1 MDALIRLLFVAAPAA
16 WTAAA
21 VLYLIVFLRE
31 EPAAE
36 RWAPRA
42 AWAAAAIHL
51 LAIASPGMRGV
62 CPMVLPASMLSGL
75 GLAVGTVHLLVE
87 SRAKDR
93 GIGVFPIALAALISL
108 AAAAV
113 ADPLRLPSD
122 SLPPASTAVHV
133 TGAILGYAGLLLAA
147 LFGTLYLVQRHALKR
162 HRFGLFWERLP
173 SLELLDAFSRR
184 SLVAGVVFLTL
195 TIGFGHLLRRAVQP
209 GESYWDAKIVA
220 TNALWLVALVIVV
233 ARRLNRIRPAT
244 SAFAAV
250 GLFALTLANLLVVD
264 LFSRVHRGI

>member
-1 MDALIRLLFVAAPAA
+1 MDALIRLLAVAAPAA

-21 VLYLIVFLRE
+21 VLYLFVFLRE
-31 EPAAE
+31 DAAAE

-42 AWAAAAIHL
+42 AWAAAAVHL
-51 LAIASPGMRGV
+51 LALASPGFRGV

-75 GLAVGTVHLLVE
+75 GLAVGGVHLCVE

-93 GIGVFPIALAALISL
+93 AIGVFPIAIAAMISL
-108 AAAAV
+108 ASAA
-113 ADPLRLPSD
+113 ADPLHRPAA
-122 SLPPASTAVHV
+122 LPPASTAVHV
-133 TGAILGYAGLLLAA
+133 TGAILGYAGVLLAA
-147 LFGTLYLVQRHALKR
+147 LFGVLYLVQRSALKG

-195 TIGFGHLLRRAVQP
+195 TIGFGHLVRRSVQL

-220 TNALWLVALVIVV
+220 TNVLWLVALAVVV

-244 SAFAAV
+244 SAFASVA
-250 GLFALTLANLLVVD
+250 LFVLTLANLLVVD
-264 LFSRVHRGI
+264 LFSKVHRDL

>member
-1 MDALIRLLFVAAPAA
+1 MDTLIRLLAVLTPVA

-21 VLYLIVFLRE
+21 VLYLFVFLRE

-36 RWAPRA
+36 RWAPRV
-42 AWAAAAIHL
+42 AWAAAAVHL
-51 LAIASPGMRGV
+51 LSLASPGMRGV
-62 CPMVLPASMLSGL
+62 CPLVLPASMLSGL
-75 GLAVGTVHLLVE
+75 GLAVGAVHLFVE

-93 GIGVFPIALAALISL
+93 GIGVFPIALAALIAL
-108 AAAAV
+108 AAAAT
-113 ADPLRLPSD
+113 DPNAPLPANI
-122 SLPPASTAVHV
+122 PPASTAVHV

-147 LFGTLYLVQRHALKR
+147 LFGTLYLLQRRALKQ
-162 HRFGLFWERLP
+162 HKFGLFWERLP

-195 TIGFGHLLRRAVQP
+195 TIGFGHLARRSMQA

-220 TNALWLVALVIVV
+220 TNLLWLAALVIVV
-233 ARRLNRIRPAT
+233 ARRFDRMRPAT

-250 GLFALTLANLLVVD
+250 GLFVLTLANLLVVD
-264 LFSRVHRGI
+264 LFSSVHRGI

>member
-1 MDALIRLLFVAAPAA
+1 MDALIRLLAVAAPAA

-21 VLYLIVFLRE
+21 VLYLFVFLRE
-31 EPAAE
+31 EPGAE

-42 AWAAAAIHL
+42 AWTAVAIHL
-51 LAIASPGMRGV
+51 LALASPGMRGL

-87 SRAKDR
+87 SRARDR

-108 AAAAV
+108 AAAA
-113 ADPLRLPSD
+113 ADPLHVPSGT
-122 SLPPASTAVHV
+122 LPPASTSVHV

-147 LFGTLYLVQRHALKR
+147 LFGALYLVQRHALKR

-173 SLELLDAFSRR
+173 SLELLDSFSRR

-195 TIGFGHLLRRAVQP
+195 TIGFGHLARRSVQP
-209 GESYWDAKIVA
+209 GESYWDAKIIA
-220 TNALWLVALVIVV
+220 TNALWLAALLVVI
-233 ARRLNRIRPAT
+233 ARRLNRIRPMT
-244 SAFAAV
+244 SALAAV
-250 GLFALTLANLLVVD
+250 GLFVLTLANLLVVD
-264 LFSRVHRGI
+264 LFSSVHRGL

>member
-1 MDALIRLLFVAAPAA
+1 MDALIRLLAVAAPAA

-21 VLYLIVFLRE
+21 LLYLFVFLRE

-42 AWAAAAIHL
+42 AWTAVAIHV
-51 LAIASPGMRGV
+51 LALASPGLSGV

-75 GLAVGTVHLLVE
+75 GLAVGTVHLFVE
-87 SRAKDR
+87 SRARDR
-93 GIGVFPIALAALISL
+93 GIGVFPIALAALITL
-108 AAAAV
+108 AAAAA
-113 ADPLRLPSD
+113 ADPLYVPSGA
-122 SLPPASTAVHV
+122 LPPASTAVHV

-147 LFGTLYLVQRHALKR
+147 LFGALYLVQRHALKR

-195 TIGFGHLLRRAVQP
+195 TIGFGHLVRRSVHP
-209 GESYWDAKIVA
+209 GESYWDAKIVT
-220 TNALWLVALVIVV
+220 TNSLWLVALLVVI

-250 GLFALTLANLLVVD
+250 GLFVLTLANLLVVD
-264 LFSRVHRGI
+264 LFSSVHRGL